1 MLLLGKV
8 FLTETMMT
16 VGAATK
22 CLFATLMTAT
32 RSVDGGR
39 KAFDFGCILHGDRYS
54 LINNKSYRAD
64 SITWVLR
71 RNNEGDIIERQMEAR
86 IDMATT
92 LPPTIWA
99 QHRLEWGKQT
109 HVMGIV
115 NVTPDSFSGDGIIE
129 TTLSEETLVKRAV
142 SQAQKFVAEGATL
155 IDVGGESTR
164 PNAGVTVSVE
174 QELGRVLPVIRALSA
189 TLPDEVMISIDTYK
203 AEVAFQALAAGASIV
218 NDIWGLR
225 HDPNLAAVVRE
236 HGVPVVLMANMRGY
250 AKREIVGDVLRYL
263 ARSIDIAL
271 DAGIQWEHLIID
283 PGIGFGT
290 TPEENL
296 TLLRRLGELRALGRP
311 LLLGVS
317 RKSTIGRVL
326 GGLPALE
333 RLEGTAA
340 SVALGIAQGADIV
353 RVHDVHEMMRVV
365 KMSDAIVRGTFTITP
380 EWQ

>member
-1 MLLLGKV
+1 M
-8 FLTETMMT
+8 
-16 VGAATK
+16 
-22 CLFATLMTAT
+22 
-32 RSVDGGR
+32 S
-39 KAFDFGCILHGDRYS
+39 
-54 LINNKSYRAD
+54 
-64 SITWVLR
+64 
-71 RNNEGDIIERQMEAR
+71 
-86 IDMATT
+86 TT

-129 TTLSEETLVKRAV
+129 TTLSEEALVNRAV

-164 PNAGVTVSVE
+164 PNASVSVSIE

-189 TLPDEVMISIDTYK
+189 TLPSDVMISIDTYK
-203 AEVAFQALAAGASIV
+203 AEVAFQALAVGACIV
-218 NDIWGLR
+218 NDIWGLQ
-225 HDPNLAAVVRE
+225 HDPNMVAVVKE
-236 HGVPVVLMANMRGY
+236 HGVPVVLMANMRGFD
-250 AKREIVGDVLRYL
+250 KHEIVSDVLRYL
-263 ARSIDIAL
+263 TCSIDIAL
-271 DAGIQWEHLIID
+271 DAGIQWERLIID

-326 GGLPALE
+326 GGLPAEE